1 MRVGISEEG
10 RRGWKPEIVRIQQKG
25 NRLRSEN
32 RKQSCKIDVIEGDEG
47 ETEGKL
53 FLF

>member
-1 MRVGISEEG
+1 MEYL
-10 RRGWKPEIVRIQQKG
+10 RRGEGGEKPEIVRIQQKG
-25 NRLRSEN
+25 NRLRYEN
-32 RKQSCKIDVIEGDEG
+32 RKQSCKIDVIEGGEG